1 MQANNSPYPQDA
13 SGSSLPPHATEASL
27 LRYELAQIL
36 VAAAP
41 SSFGQ
46 EAILSGST
54 ARGFAD
60 EDSDI
65 EMVFYVD
72 VLPSASDR
80 KVWLERVGVAEIA
93 REGVPSGDDEFWMRL
108 LFRGIWVEAGWQ
120 VIPAMV
126 KLLDKL
132 AAGEVIAHGQ
142 LKLAWVVKQA
152 VSLRGGSLL
161 QQWQQK
167 LVRYPEPLAQKLI
180 AAAVHHWFFPQT
192 FKIRWALIHRGE
204 LLALIERLYVDTCSM
219 LRILFA
225 INQQWEPD
233 WKWLRVETEQLIIK
247 PERLLER
254 IDEICT
260 IPQAEQRVT
269 LYLLLM
275 RDVLALVPPQ
285 YDVAGAL
292 MNVQESLQAHGFGG
306 KDAAEESL

>member
-1 MQANNSPYPQDA
+1 MQANNSLHPRDA
-13 SGSSLPPHATEASL
+13 NGASLPSHATEASQ

-36 VAAAP
+36 VEAAP

-54 ARGFAD
+54 ARGVAD

-72 VLPSASDR
+72 VLPSTSDR
-80 KVWLERVGVAEIA
+80 EAWLELVGVVEVA
-93 REGVPSGDDEFWMRL
+93 REGVPPGGDEFWMRL

-120 VIPAMV
+120 VIPAME

-132 AAGEVIAHGQ
+132 AAAEVIAHGQ
-142 LKLAWVVKQA
+142 LKLAWVMKHA

-167 LVRYPEPLAQKLI
+167 LVRYPETLAQKLI
-180 AAAVHHWFFPQT
+180 VAAVHHWFFPQT

-204 LLALIERLYVDTCSM
+204 YLALVERLYVDTCSM
-219 LRILFA
+219 LCILFA

-233 WKWLRVETEQLIIK
+233 WKWLHVETEQLTIK

-260 IPQAEQRVT
+260 IPQVEQRVSC
-269 LYLLLM
+269 YLLLM

-292 MNVQESLQAHGFGG
+292 MNVQESLQAHGLGG